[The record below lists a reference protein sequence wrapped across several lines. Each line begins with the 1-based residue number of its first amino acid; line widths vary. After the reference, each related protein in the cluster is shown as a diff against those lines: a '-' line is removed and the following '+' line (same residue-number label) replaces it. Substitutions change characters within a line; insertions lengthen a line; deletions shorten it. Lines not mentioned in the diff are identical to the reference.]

1 MQYIVLKF
9 CKKITG
15 TPQKARDTYII
26 IKSLGTL
33 KSLKTLRS
41 LRIFGIRWLPYLS
54 ARSDLDDFFFFLS
67 ASIFLTYGSDLI
79 SATRS
84 VMYLRRSSQR

>member
-9 CKKITG
+9 CKKNYRYPPKNEGYLYYNKVIRVL
-15 TPQKARDTYII
+15 KDFKVVRD
-26 IKSLGTL
+26 
-33 KSLKTLRS
+33 
-41 LRIFGIRWLPYLS
+41 FGIRGLPYRS
-54 ARSDLDDFFFFLS
+54 ARCDLDFFFLS